1 MAGGAY
7 SLHSRRGPTCI
18 YGEGFNWA
26 GFRTML
32 LLTAFVQLRFTK
44 APFVGPLAANQ
55 WCLMSFRGPLTIPVM
70 LRLRL
75 VRLTKRHNFFFFFLF
90 FFLDQSNGRF
100 KMFQMERCFSR
111 LIAFTTSEMG
121 RVKIRGIGFVRSPV
135 SRVEKGQQ
143 NVIPG

>member
-1 MAGGAY
+1 
-7 SLHSRRGPTCI
+7 
-18 YGEGFNWA
+18 
-26 GFRTML
+26 ML
-32 LLTAFVQLRFTK
+32 LLTAFVQVRFTK

-75 VRLTKRHNFFFFFLF
+75 LRLTKRHNFFLF

-100 KMFQMERCFSR
+100 EMFQMGRCFSR
-111 LIAFTTSEMG
+111 LIAFTTSEVG
-121 RVKIRGIGFVRSPV
+121 RVKIRGIGFVRSSV

-143 NVIPG
+143 NVIPR